1 MKFQKMLAQFL
12 GIAKVESKDNQ
23 VQLSDD
29 ERAKLKTQLGEEDAE
44 TLIEQANLELA
55 GVGDAKAQ
63 LQAVREQLAN
73 STAENAQQSITIEN
87 LTADLNESK
96 KKINKLVESPE
107 TVTETVS
114 TVQAVFG
121 SGPIVAISG
130 YLMGIQENLFK
141 MDRPWNNRAVAG
153 MSAPQTDFKNE
164 LVLNTLNEDI
174 KGFVAEYPN
183 KFESLFEKKFTLPEL
198 WKQNTIFGVA
208 DKLVSA
214 NISVNEVTQPRKAV
228 WVAKG
233 GVTIKPEVMEV
244 KPVQIDLQFDYW
256 ALQALE
262 TNWMYQFNK
271 EGSQAYKMSFIEF
284 LIIKYL
290 EKARSE
296 DADVL
301 VRGVYSEKPE
311 KYDKP
316 VTYLIRNNGVFKQL
330 FDARDITKKFRAFY
344 LGDLTESNVLDYVE
358 AAIQA
363 LPIDVRN
370 MDLQWVWSP
379 YWIRKYK
386 ERDREVFGGN
396 NDYTGLVKSPR
407 DYDNIEFVP
416 LNQLEGSK
424 FFFITFKDNV
434 KILEYKPQEKSLLTF
449 EKFLRDVFAFADY
462 RLGIGVNHIGLETDP
477 DNPLKYEL
485 QAVWSNTEPLFDKN
499 FYIPFFDFGNG
510 IVTANHNRI
519 MPVVDF
525 STDITSIKGNIG
537 NYLFIRG
544 NVSLSSNVKV
554 KKNAELLLTAD
565 FDLKSGGTLTLVKS
579 GATWKELSRTETPE
593 VSPSKIEFKTDT
605 IVYEKSN
612 QFIYKGAV
620 ATNLASITGGAEGN
634 TIRIF
639 GGEAAGSAL
648 TVKTAENIKTASD
661 YVMDSAA
668 KYIDL
673 IFIEGVWNEY
683 SRG

>member
-1 MKFQKMLAQFL
+1 MKFQKLMARLLGLAV
-12 GIAKVESKDNQ
+12 VESKDNK
-23 VQLSDD
+23 VNLSDED
-29 ERAKLKTQLGEEDAE
+29 REKLKTKLGEADAA
-44 TLIEQANLELA
+44 TLIEQVNLELS
-55 GVGDAKAQ
+55 GVADAKTE
-63 LQAVREQLAN
+63 LESVRTQLA
-73 STAENAQQSITIEN
+73 TVTTENAQQASTIETLTTDLQNSKNTIN
-87 LTADLNESK
+87 LLAD
-96 KKINKLVESPE
+96 SPE
-107 TVTETVS
+107 AVTETIN
-114 TVQAVFG
+114 TAVASFG
-121 SGPIVAISG
+121 SGPIIALG
-130 YLMGIQENLFK
+130 GFLMGLQGSLFS
-141 MDRPWNNRAVAG
+141 MDRPWNTRAVAG

-198 WKQNTIFGVA
+198 WKQNTIFGIA

-214 NISVNEVTQPRKAV
+214 YISVNEVTQPRKAV

-244 KPVQIDLQFDYW
+244 KPVQIDLQFNYW
-256 ALQALE
+256 QLQALE

-271 EGSQAYKMSFIEF
+271 EGSQAYKMSFIEY

-301 VRGVYSEKPE
+301 VRGVFSEKPE
-311 KYDKP
+311 NYDKP

-330 FDARDITKKFRAFY
+330 FDARDITRKFRAFY
-344 LGDLTESNVLDYVE
+344 LGDLSEANILDYVE
-358 AAIQA
+358 KAIQS
-363 LPIDVRN
+363 LPIDIRN

-386 ERDREVFGGN
+386 ERDREVYGGN

-407 DYDNIEFVP
+407 DFENIEFVP

-434 KILEYKPQEKSLLTF
+434 KILEFKPQEKSLLTF

-462 RLGIGVNHIGLETDP
+462 RLGIGINHIGLETDV
-477 DNPLKYEL
+477 DNPLKFEL

-519 MPVVDF
+519 TPVVDF
-525 STDITSIKGNIG
+525 TTDITSIKGNIG

-544 NVSLSSNVKV
+544 NISLAGSVKV

-565 FDLKSGGTLTLVKS
+565 FDLKSGGTLTLVKN
-579 GATWKELSRTETPE
+579 GDKWKEVSRTSEPETA
-593 VSPSKIEFKTDT
+593 PSKVEFAGAT

-612 QFIYKGAV
+612 QFIYIGTAAV
-620 ATNLASITGGAEGN
+620 DLASITGGAEGN

-639 GGEAAGSAL
+639 GGEDAGSAL
-648 TVKTAENIKTASD
+648 TVKTVGIIKTASD
-661 YVMDSAA
+661 YVMDSPS

-673 IFIEGVWNEY
+673 IFIDGIWNEY
-683 SRG
+683 SRA